1 MLKRKALR
9 KMLITT
15 ITVFILLVVYL
26 IPVKETTKELETNL
40 EIEYVTGLGTNFI
53 YLFNDNQY
61 LVRAKILLTSD
72 KLLDQVAQLIE
83 NLTGETSNQ
92 LPTGLYTVIPSEVKV
107 VNIEEKDKIV
117 TVDFSKEFLNIDKE
131 IEEKVVEAI
140 VYSIMDLGNV
150 DGVKILVGGS
160 PLLQLPNSKV
170 TLPEVLTKKIGIN
183 KVYDLQNRTD
193 INKVVI
199 YYLEEFEGNQYYVPV
214 TKYVNDKRDKIK
226 IIVDN
231 LTSAYIYE
239 PNLMSFLNQDTEL
252 LDYRIEDNLMILNFN
267 DSIFTDESQILE
279 EVVYS
284 LAYSVFD
291 NYDVNEVVL
300 QVNNQEIV
308 KKTINTLE

>member
-1 MLKRKALR
+1 
-9 KMLITT
+9 MLITT

-61 LVRAKILLTSD
+61 LVRARILLTSD

-83 NLTGETSNQ
+83 NLTGETSSQ

-117 TVDFSKEFLNIDKE
+117 TVDFSKEFLDIDKE

-150 DGVKILVGGS
+150 DGVKILVEGS

-239 PNLMSFLNQDTEL
+239 PNLMSFLNRDTEL

>member
-1 MLKRKALR
+1 
-9 KMLITT
+9 MLITT

-61 LVRAKILLTSD
+61 LVRARILLTSD

-83 NLTGETSNQ
+83 NLTGETSSQ

-117 TVDFSKEFLNIDKE
+117 TVDFSKEFLDIDKE

-150 DGVKILVGGS
+150 DGVKILVEES

-239 PNLMSFLNQDTEL
+239 PNLMSFLNQDTKL

>member
-61 LVRAKILLTSD
+61 LVRARILLTSD

-83 NLTGETSNQ
+83 NLTGETSSQ

-117 TVDFSKEFLNIDKE
+117 TVDFSKEFLDIDKE

-150 DGVKILVGGS
+150 DGVKILVEGS

-239 PNLMSFLNQDTEL
+239 PNLMSFLNRDTEL

>member
-1 MLKRKALR
+1 
-9 KMLITT
+9 MLITT

-61 LVRAKILLTSD
+61 LVRARILLTSD

-83 NLTGETSNQ
+83 NLTGETSSQ

-117 TVDFSKEFLNIDKE
+117 TVDFSKEFLDIDKE

-150 DGVKILVGGS
+150 DGVKILVEGS

-239 PNLMSFLNQDTEL
+239 PNLMSFLNQDTKL